1 MGSSCAGRKP
11 GWRVG
16 KTSVRMVGAKGCS
29 ARAVDGSKSGGN
41 AVDTAGRESSSLA
54 YRTVDWRKIK
64 PADQ

>member
-1 MGSSCAGRKP
+1 
-11 GWRVG
+11 VG